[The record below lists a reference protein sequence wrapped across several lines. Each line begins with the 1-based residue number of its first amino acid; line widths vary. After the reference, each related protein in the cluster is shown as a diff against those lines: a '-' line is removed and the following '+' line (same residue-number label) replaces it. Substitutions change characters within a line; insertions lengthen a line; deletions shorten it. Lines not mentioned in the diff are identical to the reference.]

1 MDQSV
6 PRDPSLEDA
15 ASVAAP
21 AVMATGLVK
30 RYGDLCAIDGIDLE
44 VPRGTIF
51 AILGPNGAGK
61 TTLIRMLATLAKPD
75 GGRAEVMG
83 FDIVAEAQKV
93 RAEIALT
100 GQFASLDEDLTGR
113 ENLILLARLWGF
125 RGAGARGRADD
136 LLAAFDLSDAA
147 DKQVNDYS
155 GGMRRRLDIAA
166 SLVVTPSV
174 LFLDEP
180 TTGLDPKARQDV
192 WRMIRALAASGV
204 TILLSTQYME
214 EADQLA
220 ARIAVID
227 HGRKIAEGTNRE
239 LKAQIGT
246 GMLHVSLTDPAK
258 LEHATRMLSE
268 RLGHPVQR
276 SPEGAELTV
285 IAGDAAAANEAI
297 AALMAAGIEISDFA
311 LGQPSLDTVFF
322 ALTGHAA
329 TDEAEPAPP
338 QDRTP

>member
-1 MDQSV
+1 MDQHSG
-6 PRDPSLEDA
+6 RNPSQEDA
-15 ASVAAP
+15 ASLAAP
-21 AVMATGLVK
+21 AIVAKGLVK
-30 RYGDLCAIDGIDLE
+30 SYGELRAIDGIDLK
-44 VPRGTIF
+44 VQRGSIF

-75 GGRAEVMG
+75 GGSAAVMG
-83 FDIVAEAQKV
+83 FDIVTEAQKV
-93 RAEIALT
+93 RSEIALT

-125 RGAGARGRADD
+125 RGADARKRADD
-136 LLAAFDLSDAA
+136 LLVAFDLADAA
-147 DKQVNDYS
+147 NKQVKDYS

-246 GMLHVSLTDPAK
+246 GMLHVSLTDPQKIDQASK
-258 LEHATRMLSE
+258 ILSAQ
-268 RLGHPVQR
+268 LSHPVQR
-276 SPEGAELTV
+276 SPEGGDLTV
-285 IAGDAAAANEAI
+285 IAGDAAAANRAVS
-297 AALMAAGIEISDFA
+297 ALIAAGIEISDFS

-329 TDEAEPAPP
+329 VNEETTVPAEEHES
-338 QDRTP
+338 